1 MNTESTQT
9 PESLGSP
16 LCCALV
22 DALALVEFG
31 PCRDAARPQDWMAV
45 ASPMCQHCEGTE
57 DVNFAAA
64 RILAAEYKRLSAW
77 IKDAAPVLE
86 SACCALLE
94 ENMSRIDEIPG
105 CQAIMEMCPVEFVRM
120 PHLISHNTKPME
132 G

>member
-1 MNTESTQT
+1 MNTETTQS

-31 PCRDAARPQDWMAV
+31 PCRDADRPQDWMAV

-64 RILAAEYKRLSAW
+64 RILAAEYKKLAEW
-77 IKDAAPVLE
+77 ITDAAPVLE
-86 SACCALLE
+86 SACCLALE
-94 ENMSRIDEIPG
+94 ADTDNVFKMPG
-105 CQAIMEMCPVEFVRM
+105 CQALMETCPVPFVRM
-120 PHLISHNTKPME
+120 PHLISHNTE
-132 G
+132 AT

>member
-1 MNTESTQT
+1 MNTESTQS

-16 LCCALV
+16 HGSALA

-64 RILAAEYKRLSAW
+64 RIIAAEYKRLTVW
-77 IKDAAPVLE
+77 VFGPE
-86 SACCALLE
+86 SL
-94 ENMSRIDEIPG
+94 
-105 CQAIMEMCPVEFVRM
+105 
-120 PHLISHNTKPME
+120 TKEPK
-132 G
+132 